1 MKQMTIILLLAIV
14 SLLVVG
20 CSNAPN
26 VNDSSQLANP
36 ASVNCEK
43 NGGTLDIVTDETGG
57 QVGMCVLK
65 DGTVCEEWAYFRGEC
80 PVAKACTMEAKLCPD
95 GSAVGRTGP
104 DCEFAKCPGEEPVAC
119 TEEAKVCPDGS
130 AVGRTQPDCEFEP
143 CPGEDTTGYLEGKIT
158 IGPICPVERYP
169 PDPNCQPSKETFDAW
184 KVAVLKGGSEVAE
197 LDPAADGTYSLA
209 LPAGRYKVDFVTR
222 HGIGGGALPAD
233 ITIRAAGTTTLNI
246 DIDTGIR

>member
-1 MKQMTIILLLAIV
+1 MKQMTIIMLLAIV

-20 CSNAPN
+20 CSRPVANEP
-26 VNDSSQLANP
+26 SQMANP
-36 ASVNCEK
+36 ASVNCEEK
-43 NGGTLDIVTDETGG
+43 GDTLDIVTDETGG
-57 QVGMCVLK
+57 QVGMCTLK

-104 DCEFAKCPGEEPVAC
+104 DCEFAKCPDEEPVAC

-130 AVGRTQPDCEFEP
+130 AVGRTQPDCEFAP
-143 CPGEDTTGYLEGKIT
+143 CPGEDMTGYLEGKIT

-169 PDPNCQPSKETFDAW
+169 PDPNCQPKQETFDAW
-184 KVAVLKGGSEVAE
+184 KVAVMKQGVKVAE
-197 LDPAADGTYSLA
+197 LNPALDGSFSIL
-209 LPAGRYKVDFVTR
+209 LPAGRYVIDFVTH

-233 ITIRAAGTTTLNI
+233 ITVRAAGTTTLDI